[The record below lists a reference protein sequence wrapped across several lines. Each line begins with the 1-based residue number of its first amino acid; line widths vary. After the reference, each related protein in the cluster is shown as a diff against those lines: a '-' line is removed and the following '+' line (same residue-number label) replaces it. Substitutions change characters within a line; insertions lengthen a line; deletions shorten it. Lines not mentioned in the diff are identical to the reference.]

1 MAAPKGHPKWGGKK
15 KGYRSITLKSTVREI
30 LQERGHDPV
39 NALIDIAEDPNSSPE
54 LKAHVEAKLTRFV
67 YPELRSTEI
76 VGPNGGPL
84 QHAFTS
90 PRELLAARIAGI
102 AERNRA
108 SGGGSK
114 PE

>member
-15 KGYRSITLKSTVREI
+15 KGTKHVTLASTVRER
-30 LQERGHDPV
+30 LLERGHDPV
-39 NALIDIAEDPNSSPE
+39 TGLIDIAEDPKSPPE
-54 LKAHVEAKLTRFV
+54 LKAHVEAKLMRFV
-67 YPELRSTEI
+67 YPELRSIEHT
-76 VGPNGGPL
+76 GPGGGPIT
-84 QHAFTS
+84 HEFTS

-108 SGGGSK
+108 GGGDSK